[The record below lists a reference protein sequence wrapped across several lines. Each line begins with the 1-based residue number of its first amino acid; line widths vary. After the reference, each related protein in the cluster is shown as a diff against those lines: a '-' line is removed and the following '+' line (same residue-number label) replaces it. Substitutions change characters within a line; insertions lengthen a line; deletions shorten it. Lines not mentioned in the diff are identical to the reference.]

1 MSKKVEERLGM
12 ISRDM
17 ENVQKKKNQTRNMK
31 NSKSEIKINTG

>member
-17 ENVQKKKNQTRNMK
+17 ENVKKKKSNRNMK

>member
-12 ISRDM
+12 ISRNM
-17 ENVQKKKNQTRNMK
+17 ENVKKKNQTRNMK